1 MYSLILDTIVDR
13 MVRVAGNRTCNWT
26 TAIVNGYV
34 GKLLYQFPSIH
45 SIVLKIL
52 ESFLKP
58 KGYNIETFSA
68 LYEWLKAKNT
78 FRMYGSDDDNVIFS
92 NEIKKATAQC
102 IALTNIH
109 DNFYHYLQALPD
121 SSSSSSGDKSNE
133 MTPAPSVSKKRK
145 AKPRSFVDTTTA
157 FDSSDVAETDKTDS

>member
-13 MVRVAGNRTCNWT
+13 MVTAAGSRTCNWT

-34 GKLLYQFPSIH
+34 GKLFYQFNSIH

-58 KGYNIETFSA
+58 KGYKIDTFNE
-68 LYEWLKAKNT
+68 LYEWLRAKNT

-92 NEIKKATAQC
+92 DEIKKPKAQC
-102 IALTNIH
+102 IAFSNIR

-121 SSSSSSGDKSNE
+121 PVSSTSVDKSNE

-145 AKPRSFVDTTTA
+145 AKPRSFFDTTAA